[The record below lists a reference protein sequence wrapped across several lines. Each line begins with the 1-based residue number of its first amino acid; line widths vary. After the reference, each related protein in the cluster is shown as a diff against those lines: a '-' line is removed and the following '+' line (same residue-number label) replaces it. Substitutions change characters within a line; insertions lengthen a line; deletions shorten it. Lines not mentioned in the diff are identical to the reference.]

1 MSTLNFI
8 KLSKEQITTEHF
20 KRVKK
25 KSRSQNYMHEI
36 KF

>member
-25 KSRSQNYMHEI
+25 KSRSQKNNTMD
-36 KF
+36 